1 MFPYSVSQ
9 FYNFKKSEFK
19 KSQSIYSSQNIFFLW
34 KIFFENFFC
43 WNEKFLSE
51 GRVTSKILLDI
62 FRNLFRWIDYD
73 YR

>member
-34 KIFFENFFC
+34 KIFFENFFVGIK
-43 WNEKFLSE
+43 KFPSE
-51 GRVTSKILLDI
+51 GRVHSKILRDI
-62 FRNLFRWIDYD
+62 DRDLFRQIDYN